1 MDQLKERLEIVLKE
15 ISHVMQERKDQV
27 ESIRDQIT
35 QLENDNEDL
44 EKKDQRTCKRL
55 CIIQNLN

>member
-15 ISHVMQERKDQV
+15 ISQVMQERKDQV

-35 QLENDNEDL
+35 RLENDNEDL
-44 EKKDQRTCKRL
+44 EKKISELVRDY
-55 CIIQNLN
+55 I